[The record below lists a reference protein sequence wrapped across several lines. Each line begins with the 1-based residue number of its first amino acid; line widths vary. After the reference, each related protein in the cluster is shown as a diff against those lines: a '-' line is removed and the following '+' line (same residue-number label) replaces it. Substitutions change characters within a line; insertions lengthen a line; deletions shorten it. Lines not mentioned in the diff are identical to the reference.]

1 MLKVRQWGI
10 YFDLKYVYCSLE
22 RIVLEESEVVSG
34 YCWHSATQKKEV
46 FDRGNE
52 EQNQTLVTN
61 QFKVFYCTLGCIFFK
76 KYNACL
82 DWMDLVHHCY
92 VVTVYGHINVK
103 CASSKQNVSAR

>member
-52 EQNQTLVTN
+52 E
-61 QFKVFYCTLGCIFFK
+61 
-76 KYNACL
+76 
-82 DWMDLVHHCY
+82 
-92 VVTVYGHINVK
+92 
-103 CASSKQNVSAR
+103 